1 MSVETAPGVPPWP
14 PEFAARYRAA
24 GYWRDQDLG
33 RLLWT
38 VADANAD
45 RVALVA
51 GAHRITYREL
61 MERSDALA
69 EALLDRG
76 LRPGDTVVLQL
87 PNCWEFVAV
96 LLACLRSGIAPVLAL
111 VAHREHELRYLVQH
125 TDARLLIVPDVWRGF
140 DHETLAADLAALADL
155 ADLAAEGPMVAG
167 GDAAVGVGGSAV
179 GGGDAAVGGG
189 DAAVGVGGSA
199 VGGGDAAVGGGGTAV
214 GGGDTAGLRVAV
226 VGGAPRPGHLD
237 VRALLQPSG
246 DATAR
251 RKRLDAVAPDPDALA
266 FFLLSGGT
274 TGQAK
279 LIGRSHNDYEY
290 ACRRMAAIAGAGRD
304 TVYLAAL
311 PAAHNFALGGPG
323 VLGVLAAGGR
333 VVLLP
338 SPEPVAAFRVV
349 VAESP
354 TITSLVPAVALRW
367 AEHAATHPGALASL
381 RIVQVGGSVLDP
393 AVAAGLQ
400 QALGARLQQ
409 VFGMAEGLLCC
420 TRPED
425 PDPIVYGTQ
434 GRPVSPG
441 DEIRILDPAG
451 AEVADGEVGELLTR
465 GPYTPRGYYRSPAF
479 NAERYTPDGWYR
491 TGDRVRRHPSGN
503 LVVAGR
509 SKDLVNRGGEKI
521 SAEEVETLARELL
534 GLRECAVVAVP
545 DARFGERVC
554 LVTTGGPLNLDDVRA
569 RLHAGG
575 VAKYKLPEQVE
586 VVPALPLTPIGK
598 VDKVAL
604 SAQINGGTGA
614 RRGDSEGSGA

>member
-1 MSVETAPGVPPWP
+1 MSLETVPDVPPWP
-14 PEFAARYRAA
+14 PEFAARYRAE
-24 GYWRDQDLG
+24 GYWRDRDLG

-38 VADANAD
+38 VADSNANRTA
-45 RVALVA
+45 VVA
-51 GAHRITYREL
+51 GAHRISYREL
-61 MERSDALA
+61 MERADALA
-69 EALLDRG
+69 EGMLDRG

-96 LLACLRSGIAPVLAL
+96 LLACLRAGIVPVLAL
-111 VAHREHELRYLVQH
+111 VAHREHELRHLIEH
-125 TDARLLIVPDVWRGF
+125 TGARLLIVPDVWRGF
-140 DHETLAADLAALADL
+140 DHEA
-155 ADLAAEGPMVAG
+155 LAAELAAG
-167 GDAAVGVGGSAV
+167 DPTGVQ
-179 GGGDAAVGGG
+179 
-189 DAAVGVGGSA
+189 
-199 VGGGDAAVGGGGTAV
+199 
-214 GGGDTAGLRVAV
+214 VAV
-226 VGGAPRPGHLD
+226 VGGAPKPGHLD
-237 VRALLQPSG
+237 VRALLQPAG
-246 DATAR
+246 EPGAR
-251 RKRLDAVAPDPDALA
+251 RERLDAAAPDPDALA

-323 VLGVLAAGGR
+323 ILGVLAAGGR
-333 VVLLP
+333 TVLLP

-349 VAESP
+349 AAEAP

-367 AEHAATHPGALASL
+367 AEHAATHPDALASL

-425 PDPIVYGTQ
+425 PDAIVYGTQ

-465 GPYTPRGYYRSPAF
+465 GPYTPRGYYRSPVF
-479 NAERYTPDGWYR
+479 NAERYTADGWYR

-554 LVTTGGPLNLDDVRA
+554 LVTTSRALTLDDVRE

-586 VVPALPLTPIGK
+586 VVAALPLTPIGK

-614 RRGDSEGSGA
+614 RRGDSEGSRA